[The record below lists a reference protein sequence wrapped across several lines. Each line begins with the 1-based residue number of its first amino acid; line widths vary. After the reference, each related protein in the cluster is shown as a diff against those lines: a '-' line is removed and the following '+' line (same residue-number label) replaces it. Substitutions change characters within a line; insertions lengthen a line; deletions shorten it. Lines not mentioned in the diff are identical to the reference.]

1 VLASRRKADETGH
14 AQALACTRR
23 DGLVEHD
30 LGTVRRVAE
39 VGFPRGQRRWLGKRE
54 AILEAEHSL
63 FRRHRVDDFVMRLL
77 RPEIV
82 ERNMPRLV
90 LLVVK
95 NRMALRERTAL
106 GILT

>member
-1 VLASRRKADETGH
+1 MRQKADETGH
-14 AQALACTRR
+14 AQPLAFTRG
-23 DGLVEHD
+23 DELVEHH
-30 LGTVRRVAE
+30 LGAVRKVAE
-39 VGFPRGQRRWLGKRE
+39 LGFPQGQRPRLGKRE

-63 FRRHRVDDFVMRLL
+63 FRKHRVDDFVMRLL
-77 RPEIV
+77 RTEIV